1 MNIFS
6 INWWLLNKPDNGF
19 INEILFLLIFHI
31 KSIIFSTLPP
41 GFTDSFFDYGP
52 FIVGFTFTSL
62 FVWPPNIC
70 FALAIF
76 NFYSGVMNFFF
87 YSGFAGGI
95 TTTGDFF
102 TGPFYSGFT
111 GDSYFFTLN
120 LLIKFYSLEFV
131 AKGKDCVGD
140 FCSYGVNLI

>member
-1 MNIFS
+1 
-6 INWWLLNKPDNGF
+6 
-19 INEILFLLIFHI
+19 
-31 KSIIFSTLPP
+31 
-41 GFTDSFFDYGP
+41 
-52 FIVGFTFTSL
+52 
-62 FVWPPNIC
+62 
-70 FALAIF
+70 
-76 NFYSGVMNFFF
+76 MNFFF

-111 GDSYFFTLN
+111 GDSYFFT
-120 LLIKFYSLEFV
+120 SLEFV

>member
-1 MNIFS
+1 
-6 INWWLLNKPDNGF
+6 
-19 INEILFLLIFHI
+19 
-31 KSIIFSTLPP
+31 
-41 GFTDSFFDYGP
+41 
-52 FIVGFTFTSL
+52 
-62 FVWPPNIC
+62 
-70 FALAIF
+70 
-76 NFYSGVMNFFF
+76 MNFFF